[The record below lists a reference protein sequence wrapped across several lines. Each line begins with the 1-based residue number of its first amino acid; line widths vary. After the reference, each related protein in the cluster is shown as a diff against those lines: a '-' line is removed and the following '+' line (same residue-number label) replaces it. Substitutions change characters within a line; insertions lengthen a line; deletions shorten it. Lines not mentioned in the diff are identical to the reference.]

1 MQGDKSL
8 AYTVNNSSLAKRG
21 IQTSFFYYAQSAN
34 KVPAECSM
42 SAHGVKD
49 EGNSIACTSFLQ
61 WQTRRYERALR
72 KACADAGEE
81 ARNVGDTCRLS
92 SASLEVHSSDDEEE
106 DEEIVAAEGEGSG
119 DD

>member
-1 MQGDKSL
+1 M
-8 AYTVNNSSLAKRG
+8 NNSSLAKRG

-81 ARNVGDTCRLS
+81 GRNVGDTCRLS

-106 DEEIVAAEGEGSG
+106 DEENVAAEGEGSG